1 MWRLQQVLDVTVKQE
16 QKKRVELLELTDKLA
31 QTRGQLLVRQ
41 RILQNIALG
50 IAEKKSNKR
59 LSEQEFFLRH
69 SKACNEQIKKLKSEV
84 NGLEKQQR
92 EKISEV
98 VKVRRFKEGLERLRE
113 EAKKQFISEQE
124 KLEQKELDEGATMSF
139 ARKKVNELAN
149 VEKTI
154 NQSTNSLIN

>member
-1 MWRLQQVLDVTVKQE
+1 MKRFVWRLQHVLNIAVRQE
-16 QKKRVELLELTDKLA
+16 QKKRIELLELTDKLA
-31 QTRGQLLVRQ
+31 QTQGQLLVRQ

-50 IAEKKSNKR
+50 IAEKKPNKR

-113 EAKKQFISEQE
+113 EAKKRFITEQE

-139 ARKKVNELAN
+139 ARKKVSELVN
-149 VEKTI
+149 VEKSI
-154 NQSTNSLIN
+154 H